1 MMSPDFEKYRVH
13 LEGFDMTREQ
23 QDETIRIIARFLEE
37 QIYAAHGVHPIQQIL
52 QTQQENSSN
61 LSRLCASF
69 THHSKEIGTT
79 KRALQMSTRVRD
91 SHGKTFQP

>member
-13 LEGFDMTREQ
+13 LEDFDMTREQ
-23 QDETIRIIARFLEE
+23 QDETIRIISRFLEE
-37 QIYAAHGVHPIQQIL
+37 QIYAARGAHPIQQIL
-52 QTQQENSSN
+52 KSQEENSSN

-79 KRALQMSTRVRD
+79 KRALQMSARGRD

>member
-52 QTQQENSSN
+52 QTQHENSSN

-69 THHSKEIGTT
+69 THQPKEIGTT
-79 KRALQMSTRVRD
+79 KRALQMSTRMRD